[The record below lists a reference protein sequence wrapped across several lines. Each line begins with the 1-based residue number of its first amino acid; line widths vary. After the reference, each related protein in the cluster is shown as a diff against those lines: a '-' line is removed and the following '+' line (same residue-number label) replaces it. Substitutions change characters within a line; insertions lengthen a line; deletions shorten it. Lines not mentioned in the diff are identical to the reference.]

1 MGYEIKM
8 VKLVSGDTVIGN
20 YDEETNTLKDIAV
33 VQTIPVGGS
42 GMQIAIL
49 PFGFPFEDEIGGEIS
64 CDKILY
70 EYTKIPEELKN
81 KYLEAKSNIKIT
93 SNLDGLTPPSSDN
106 SQSGGGLIL

>member
-1 MGYEIKM
+1 MAYEIKM

-20 YDEETNTLKDIAV
+20 YDDETKSLKDIAA

-42 GMQIAIL
+42 GVQIAIL

-64 CDKILY
+64 SDKILY
-70 EYTKIPEELKN
+70 EYTKVPEELKN

-93 SNLDGLTPPSSDN
+93 SNLEGLTPPSGSN
-106 SQSGGGLIL
+106 QSGGGLIL